1 MSEEKTRKKYL
12 VLPGKLS
19 DRKKPNTNY
28 LIEWLD
34 TPLEGSEHFKEVR
47 PKKATEYTN
56 SEPVENSSAY
66 STPLEQCILAK

>member
-34 TPLEGSEHFKEVR
+34 TPLEGNEHFKEVR
-47 PKKATEYTN
+47 PK
-56 SEPVENSSAY
+56 
-66 STPLEQCILAK
+66 